1 VTVEKETL
9 EERIKKHEG
18 YVGHTY
24 TDTLG
29 FLTGGYGHKIIA
41 GEEIPTDMEGWEKLF
56 QKDLRLA
63 KEGAKRLITK
73 NKVKDLPCIPEEI
86 IIEMVYQMGE
96 TGVSKFK
103 KMFKAL
109 KEEPKNYREAADQMM
124 DSRWAKQTYSRA
136 RNLSDKMRKTDAA

>member
-1 VTVEKETL
+1 MKTL

-18 YVGHTY
+18 YMVKPY

-29 FLTGGYGHKIIA
+29 FLTGGYGHKILE
-41 GEEIPTDMEGWEKLF
+41 GEEVPTDQEGWEKLF
-56 QKDLRLA
+56 QEDLEKARD
-63 KEGAKRLITK
+63 GAARLIEK
-73 NKVKDLPCIPEEI
+73 NKLENLPCEAHEI

-96 TGVSKFK
+96 KGVSKFK

-109 KEEPKNYREAADQMM
+109 RQEPKDYEEAADQMM

-136 RNLSDKMRKTDAA
+136 RSLSESMRKLDAA

>member
-1 VTVEKETL
+1 MTVKKETL

-73 NKVKDLPCIPEEI
+73 NKIKDLPCIPEEI

-96 TGVSKFK
+96 TGVSKFR
-103 KMFKAL
+103 KMFRAL
-109 KEEPKNYREAADQMM
+109 KKEPKDFNEAATQMM

-136 RNLSDKMRKTDAA
+136 RELSDKMRKTDAA

>member
-1 VTVEKETL
+1 MSTEDLL

-18 YVGHTY
+18 YMREPY

-29 FLTGGYGHKIIA
+29 FLTGGFGHRILK
-41 GEEIPTDMEGWEKLF
+41 GETLPTDREGWEKLF
-56 QKDLRLA
+56 QKDLEFARG
-63 KEGAKRLITK
+63 GAKKLITK
-73 NKVKDLPCIPEEI
+73 HKIKDLPCLPEEI

-109 KEEPKNYREAADQMM
+109 KKDPKDYKEAASQMM
-124 DSRWAKQTYSRA
+124 DSKWASQTYSRA
-136 RNLSDKMRKTDAA
+136 RNLSDKMRQVDAA

>member
-1 VTVEKETL
+1 MTL

-18 YVGHTY
+18 YMVEPY

-29 FLTGGYGHKIIA
+29 FLTGGYGHKILE
-41 GEEIPTDMEGWEKLF
+41 GEEIPTDQEGWEKLF
-56 QKDLRLA
+56 QEDLEKARD
-63 KEGAKRLITK
+63 GAARLIEK
-73 NKVKDLPCIPEEI
+73 NKIENLPCEAYEI

-96 TGVSKFK
+96 KGVSKFK

-109 KEEPKNYREAADQMM
+109 REEPKDYREAADQML

-136 RNLSDKMRKTDAA
+136 RNLSDSMRKLDAA